1 MLSGSKKVKTE
12 SITCSSLKR
21 ERHYDSGY
29 YTLKNELEPPKLGFC
44 DMNVRSFPH
53 LQDFI
58 WEIRQLAICPSII
71 IRRGIYLNLLTDG
84 GPGTLLVGHD
94 GLLQHR
100 VQHNPL
106 HRSDSR
112 PLLPKHLRAL

>member
-1 MLSGSKKVKTE
+1 MIFYVPLFKT
-12 SITCSSLKR
+12 IRSLKSQLFFP
-21 ERHYDSGY
+21 D
-29 YTLKNELEPPKLGFC
+29 LQKNSILE
-44 DMNVRSFPH
+44 
-53 LQDFI
+53 I
-58 WEIRQLAICPSII
+58 IQLAKCPDDII
-71 IRRGIYLNLLTDG
+71 KRGIYLNLLTDG
-84 GPGTLLVGHD
+84 GPGTLLVGDD